1 MVQFN
6 LLPDVKVDYMKSEKT
21 KRLIMVSAFTLT
33 GLAIFLVV
41 LIFLIVNVFQKNHLS
56 NLDADVK
63 DKTAE
68 LRAVPD
74 LDKVLTVQNQLDA
87 LSDLHQQ
94 KPATSRL
101 AGYLTRITPKEAKIS
116 EVSLDYENST
126 LSIGG
131 SADSLQAINKFA
143 DVIKFADYKEGDT
156 TEKAFSEVVL
166 SNFGVGETNADGRN
180 TYTLQFKFD
189 PVIFDN
195 TKKVE
200 LVVPNIISTRS
211 VTESPDLFEAK
222 PQEEEEAN

>member
-21 KRLIMVSAFTLT
+21 KRLIMMSAFTLT

-41 LIFLIVNVFQKNHLS
+41 LVFLIVNVFQKNHLA
-56 NLDADVK
+56 NLNADIE

-74 LDKVLTVQNQLDA
+74 LDKVLTVQNQLSA
-87 LSDLHQQ
+87 LSALHEQ

-101 AGYLTRITPKEAKIS
+101 AGYLTKITPKEAQIS
-116 EVSLDYENST
+116 EVTLDYQAET
-126 LSIGG
+126 MSISG
-131 SADSLQAINKFA
+131 SANSLQAINKFA
-143 DVIKFADYKEGDT
+143 DVIKFADYKDGET
-156 TEKAFSEVVL
+156 KEKAFSEVVL
-166 SNFGVGETNADGRN
+166 SNFGVSKTNADGRN

-189 PVIFDN
+189 PIIFDN

-200 LVVPNIISTRS
+200 LIIPNIISTRS
-211 VTESPDLFEAK
+211 ITESPDLFEAK
-222 PQEEEEAN
+222 PQEEETN